1 VYRRESKKMTDL
13 RAICAAC
20 GHTYEWHDRDAMR
33 SRQRTDPGI
42 ERPCYREVGGAACR
56 CGGFRAS
63 GEVAMPAGASAG
75 RQRPSRLWQNGM
87 LTLLLVVIG
96 IAMLYAYRSET
107 PSVPNV
113 ALTQAIQD
121 VQSGNIQAV
130 AIVGNRA
137 TLTFRDGVRKE
148 QTTLP
153 EPDQLLSKA
162 IVDYNAAHPEN
173 PVRLVYE
180 AADTSISTVGSIFLS
195 LLPVLLIGGF
205 FYYMMRTREKS

>member
-1 VYRRESKKMTDL
+1 MYRRESKKMTDL
-13 RAICAAC
+13 RVICATC

-33 SRQRTDPGI
+33 SRQRSDPGI

-56 CGGFRAS
+56 CGGFRDS
-63 GEVAMPAGASAG
+63 GELAMAAGASAG
-75 RQRPSRLWQNGM
+75 RQRPNRLLLNGL
-87 LTLLLVVIG
+87 LTLLLVALG
-96 IAMLYAYRSET
+96 LGMLYAYRSQT

-113 ALTQAIQD
+113 ALSQAIQD
-121 VQSGNIQAV
+121 VRSGNIQAV
-130 AIVGNRA
+130 AVVGNRA

-153 EPDQLLSKA
+153 EQDQLLSKA
-162 IVDYNAAHPEN
+162 MIDYNAAHPEN

-180 AADTSISTVGSIFLS
+180 AADTSISTVGSIILS